1 MGLGYG
7 SVVEGLPSI
16 CKALGLIPMPLKEK
30 NQYDQLM
37 VTLLFSELYKHRE
50 RSLGPKTSSVIMV

>member
-1 MGLGYG
+1 MQKRKKK
-7 SVVEGLPSI
+7 E
-16 CKALGLIPMPLKEK
+16 KEKEK